1 MIHLKKQS
9 LNEIT
14 VTLKER
20 QTLENP
26 FFLFV
31 FTHEQTENQYSVI
44 LEDTSSFSYRANT
57 FFLTLPDD
65 LDIIDEGDFKYQI
78 FEQTDEDNLDPDEA
92 DNLLEQGKMRLKA
105 TPSEEYFYSPN

>member
-9 LNEIT
+9 LNEVT

-26 FFLFV
+26 IFLFV
-31 FTHEQTENQYSVI
+31 FTHEQTENQFAVI

-65 LDIIDEGDFKYQI
+65 LDITDEGDFKYQI
-78 FEQTDEDNLDPDEA
+78 FEQTDPLNLDPDEA
-92 DNLLEQGKMRLKA
+92 DNLLEIGKMRMEA
-105 TPSEEYFYSPN
+105 TETEEFFYSPN